1 MSADCSRITV
11 STSERQGTLE
21 ETGREGGIL
30 LDLGKSRRTRF
41 RGRERMSVASS
52 ARDSKGFLS
61 PTLILDADKL
71 HEAQHL
77 HGLGRKKR
85 TLRFASKLDR

>member
-1 MSADCSRITV
+1 
-11 STSERQGTLE
+11 
-21 ETGREGGIL
+21 
-30 LDLGKSRRTRF
+30 
-41 RGRERMSVASS
+41 MSVASS